1 MSADTVIPAQDT
13 GLVPPQSLDAERS
26 VLGAMLLDETA
37 VALALDVLR
46 DEAAFYSPAHRL
58 VFSAIKTLFE
68 RKEPSDLVTVT
79 ALLQSQG
86 QLEKAGGAAYVAGLV
101 SAVPT
106 TANVQHY
113 VKIVLD
119 KWLARELIRTT
130 QQVAAACY
138 RGETTAE
145 ELIEDA
151 EQRMFRLSELQ
162 QRSGFLPL
170 KEMMAGVIEHLE
182 RIQDNTSGLTGLD
195 TGFSKL
201 NEMTTGLHG
210 GELIV
215 VAARPSMGK
224 TAFALNI
231 AEHVAVEG
239 NRAVAIFSMEM
250 SAMQLALRMLGSRAR
265 VEGQRLRRG
274 GLTKQDWTA
283 LIQAGTALG
292 KAEMY
297 IDASPQLTPLE
308 VNARCRQLKAKNANL
323 SLVVIDY
330 IQLMD
335 ARGRTLE
342 SRQQEIAY
350 ISRSLK
356 ALAVE
361 MNLPVI
367 AISQLNRES
376 EKGGREKFTRPQMS
390 QLRESGA
397 IEQDADVVILLFRPS
412 YYSDDPKYQDRAEAI
427 IAKQRNG
434 PTGTVHLQFLDRF
447 ARFQDPPP
455 GFIEAYDQ
463 DDFN

>member
-1 MSADTVIPAQDT
+1 MATE
-13 GLVPPQSLDAERS
+13 GLVTTPDGGLIPPQSLDAERS
-26 VLGAMLLDETA
+26 VLGAMLLDEKA

-46 DEAAFYSPAHRL
+46 DEAAFYSPAHR
-58 VFSAIKTLFE
+58 VIFSAIRTLFE

-79 ALLQSQG
+79 SLLQSLG
-86 QLEKAGGAAYVAGLV
+86 QIEKAGGAAYVAGLV
-101 SAVPT
+101 SSVPT
-106 TANVQHY
+106 TANVEHY

-130 QQVAAACY
+130 QQVATACY
-138 RGETTAE
+138 RGEFSAE

-151 EQRMFRLSELQ
+151 EQRIFRLSELQ
-162 QRSGFLPL
+162 ERLGFISV
-170 KEMMAGVIEHLE
+170 KEMMTGVIEHLE

-195 TGFSKL
+195 TGFTKL

-231 AEHVAVEG
+231 AEHVAVEC
-239 NRAVAIFSMEM
+239 NRGVAIFSMEM
-250 SAMQLALRMLGSRAR
+250 SAMQLAMRLLSSRAR
-265 VEGQRLRRG
+265 VDGQRLRRG

-308 VNARCRQLKAKNANL
+308 LNARCRQLKAKNPNL
-323 SLVVIDY
+323 SLIVVDY

-335 ARGRTLE
+335 ARGRTIE

-376 EKGGREKFTRPQMS
+376 EKGGREKFARPQMS

-455 GFIEAYDQ
+455 GFMEAYDQ
-463 DDFN
+463 EDFT

>member
-1 MSADTVIPAQDT
+1 
-13 GLVPPQSLDAERS
+13 VPPQSLDAERS

-37 VALALDVLR
+37 LALALDVLR
-46 DEAAFYSPAHRL
+46 DDAAFYSPAHRL

-79 ALLQSQG
+79 ALLQSLG

-101 SAVPT
+101 TAVPT
-106 TANVQHY
+106 TANVEYY
-113 VKIVLD
+113 VKIVQD
-119 KWLARELIRTT
+119 KWLARELIRAT
-130 QQVAAACY
+130 QQIAAASY

-170 KEMMAGVIEHLE
+170 KDMMTGVIEHLE
-182 RIQDNTSGLTGLD
+182 KIQDNTSGLTGLD
-195 TGFSKL
+195 TGFAKL

-274 GLTKQDWTA
+274 GLSKQDWTA

-308 VNARCRQLKAKNANL
+308 INARCRQLKAKNANL
-323 SLVVIDY
+323 SLVVVDY

-335 ARGRTLE
+335 AHGRTIE
-342 SRQQEIAY
+342 NRQQEIAY

-361 MNLPVI
+361 LNLPVI

-455 GFIEAYDQ
+455 GFIEAYDA

>member
-1 MSADTVIPAQDT
+1 MAGESAISAPES

-26 VLGAMLLDETA
+26 VLGAMLLDENA
-37 VALALDVLR
+37 VAIALDTLR
-46 DEAAFYSPAHRL
+46 EESFYSPGHRL
-58 VFSAIKTLFE
+58 IFGAIRTLFE

-86 QLEKAGGAAYVAGLV
+86 HLEKAGGAAYVAGLV
-101 SAVPT
+101 AEVPT
-106 TANVQHY
+106 TANVAHY

-138 RGETTAE
+138 RGEMSAE

-151 EQRMFRLSELQ
+151 EQRIFRLSEL
-162 QRSGFLPL
+162 RERPGFVSL
-170 KEMMAGVIEHLE
+170 KEMMTGVIEHLE
-182 RIQDNTSGLTGLD
+182 RIQDNTSGVTGLD
-195 TGFSKL
+195 TGFTKL

-250 SAMQLALRMLGSRAR
+250 SAMQVVMRLLSSRAR

-274 GLTKQDWTA
+274 GLTKQDWAA

-292 KAEMY
+292 KAEIY

-308 VNARCRQLKAKNANL
+308 LNARCRQLKARNPNL
-323 SLVVIDY
+323 SLIVVDY

-335 ARGRTLE
+335 ARGRAIE
-342 SRQQEIAY
+342 NRQQEIAY
-350 ISRSLK
+350 VSRSLK

-376 EKGGREKFTRPQMS
+376 EKGGREKFARPQMS

-397 IEQDADVVILLFRPS
+397 IEQDADVVILLFRPA

-455 GFIEAYDQ
+455 GFTEAYDE
-463 DDFN
+463 DDFR